1 MRPGLFLWPLLIIL
15 ISSLGSLQAATSP
28 RLLPGA
34 RAVVIDDRYSALR
47 ERPDLQGRVIQR
59 LGRGRVV
66 GLLATIRN
74 RRGERFHRLAVS
86 RKRSGWVY
94 ELATIRTGSRRDAP
108 RMIGL
113 IEGTADDFVRISLA
127 RICQREFAG
136 TEEARIA
143 QSVVADAAA
152 RVAAKLTLEIRR
164 RAGDSF
170 TANRRPLFLN
180 YPGLDRYNRIGVLF
194 DYDSERDQLF
204 FSRLARR

>member
-1 MRPGLFLWPLLIIL
+1 MFRHVGPKGPV
-15 ISSLGSLQAATSP
+15 S
-28 RLLPGA
+28 PGA

-204 FSRLARR
+204 FSRPARR